1 MIEGKG
7 GKERNRERSGEVAR
21 ERQKEWLQ
29 RERRNVRE
37 RASLQGGFPEVT
49 VLNITEEC
57 GMLNRCQ
64 GKHTGRATA
73 APNGCQGLLYIHT
86 KTHKHAVIY
95 VHELIYST
103 VTQKAQCTLRLD
115 ILHSAHTYIHALVDT
130 SMLSAPAEDVI
141 LCNCSSPHKTMV
153 IRDQV

>member
-1 MIEGKG
+1 MEKWRENINRGWRG
-7 GKERNRERSGEVAR
+7 GGLTDDFPSSDMKRGRGNSGEKQREKLGAR
-21 ERQKEWLQ
+21 LQ
-29 RERRNVRE
+29 REWRNVRE
-37 RASLQGGFPEVT
+37 RERERELLLQGGFPEVT

-95 VHELIYST
+95 VHEHIYI
-103 VTQKAQCTLRLD
+103 QCTHMHTE
-115 ILHSAHTYIHALVDT
+115 IGYTAHTCTCRNFHAVSTCRRRNFL
-130 SMLSAPAEDVI
+130 
-141 LCNCSSPHKTMV
+141 
-153 IRDQV
+153 

>member
-1 MIEGKG
+1 MIERKG
-7 GKERNRERSGEVAR
+7 VKERNRVGRWQER
-21 ERQKEWLQ
+21 ERKREAAGRE

-37 RASLQGGFPEVT
+37 RARASLQGGFPEVT

-57 GMLNRCQ
+57 GMLNCCQ

-95 VHELIYST
+95 VHEFIGYIQYSHT
-103 VTQKAQCTLRLD
+103 EWPVHTDIGYPAQCR
-115 ILHSAHTYIHALVDT
+115 HTQYMHL
-130 SMLSAPAEDVI
+130 
-141 LCNCSSPHKTMV
+141 
-153 IRDQV
+153 